1 MAEDTFFVALYR
13 EAVSFPGPSV
23 PLAALHTAL
32 LSVETELA
40 HARDQ
45 ATVQLRAR
53 HNRLADTLDPD
64 DREYGLY
71 ELKVTVEQTLP
82 RVFRGGYVLTLWSA
96 FEVISK
102 RMAEYV
108 GAEQRTLVTSSQWRK
123 KDRET
128 FLDILERV
136 YKRLGIPAFP
146 EEQVR
151 KELDLLREIR
161 NALIHQNGNV
171 AGLPKSIRD
180 NAPAAYAEIGLD
192 HFTEL
197 HEEFVIPNAE
207 FLKRNFALVQTHL
220 SALAIRAY
228 EAAHTVS
235 PVERGV

>member
-1 MAEDTFFVALYR
+1 MVEHSSLEELYR
-13 EAVSFPGPSV
+13 KTVSFPGPAI

-53 HNRLADTLDPD
+53 HNRDADTLDSD
-64 DREYGLY
+64 DRDLDLC

-82 RVFRGGYVLTLWSA
+82 RVFRGGYVLALWSV
-96 FEVISK
+96 FEVVSK

-108 GAEQRTLVTSSQWRK
+108 GDQNGIPVTSSQWK
-123 KDRET
+123 KKPHET

-136 YKRLGIPAFP
+136 YGKKLGISAFP
-146 EEQVR
+146 DTQVR
-151 KELDLLREIR
+151 AELDTLREIR

-171 AGLPKSIRD
+171 DGLPNSIRD
-180 NAPAAYAEIGLD
+180 GAPAAYVEIGLD
-192 HFTEL
+192 HFTVI

-207 FLKRNFALVQTHL
+207 FLKRNFALVQTYLTVL
-220 SALAIRAY
+220 SNKAY
-228 EAAHTVS
+228 QAAHYDS
-235 PVERGV
+235 PA